1 MKHYPHAPHF
11 VWSLPP
17 RGGRFSSWGGPTMK
31 NKTVAAWLAFV
42 GGPLGLHRFYLHGLS
57 DMIGWLLPIPTALGL
72 YGIQRVQALGQDDHY
87 SWVLIPLLGFTIAG
101 CALQAILYGLM
112 APEKWND
119 RFNPAAAPDAPAGRT
134 RWATIFAIG
143 LALMIG
149 TTVLMA
155 SLAFSFQRYFEYQ
168 IEEARKISQ

>member
-1 MKHYPHAPHF
+1 
-11 VWSLPP
+11 
-17 RGGRFSSWGGPTMK
+17 MK

-42 GGPLGLHRFYLHGLS
+42 GGPLGLHRFYLHGLG
-57 DMIGWLLPIPTALGL
+57 DWLGWLLPIPTALGV
-72 YGIQRVQALGQDDHY
+72 YGIQRVQAMGQDDHL

-101 CALQAILYGLM
+101 CALRAILYGLM
-112 APEKWND
+112 TPERWNA
-119 RFNPAAAPDAPAGRT
+119 RFNPSAAPDARPGRT
-134 RWATIFAIG
+134 HWFTIFAI
-143 LALMIG
+143 ALSLLLG